1 MAGREM
7 ELLLEVTKWDDP
19 NRLGFKILNN
29 QFPLEATEY
38 VYRLEPEDGG
48 TRLTLDGEIEM
59 VRLMRFADGLM
70 GKMYVKSNRN
80 ELNTAKQLLEAV

>member
-1 MAGREM
+1 MAGRELK
-7 ELLLEVTKWDDP
+7 LLLEVTQWGEP

-29 QFPLEATEY
+29 VFPLEATEY
-38 VYRLEPEDGG
+38 VYRLEPEEGG

-59 VRLMRFADGLM
+59 VRFMRFAGGLM

-80 ELNTAKQLLEAV
+80 ELNTAKQFLEGG